1 MKFLYV
7 NLLTCQVDILGCTKP
22 SHKGTGVRQG
32 DISEFVHVD
41 TMAHAINDRTVI
53 MSVGSL
59 KAVFFLSFFCEH
71 ALWSVKE

>member
-1 MKFLYV
+1 M
-7 NLLTCQVDILGCTKP
+7 
-22 SHKGTGVRQG
+22 RQG

-59 KAVFFLSFFCEH
+59 KAVFFSFFCEH
-71 ALWSVKE
+71 ALWSMKE